1 MRELRG
7 RGAST
12 RRRRR
17 ASLSMTLLLLLSF
30 AGAGCQKKQ
39 QPKNE
44 AKAEGAIVSSSTT
57 PGTQFRTK
65 LALDPAQP
73 KDGKA
78 ETFILSV
85 TDLNGRP
92 VTNAKITGALIMPIM
107 DMGKNEFPMKEQ
119 DAGVYRGA
127 GTATMDGEWEVQF
140 TIAVG
145 ELQAKHGYHVM
156 FSE

>member
-1 MRELRG
+1 
-7 RGAST
+7 
-12 RRRRR
+12 
-17 ASLSMTLLLLLSF
+17 MTLLLVVLL
-30 AGAGCQKKQ
+30 AGCQKKEE
-39 QPKNE
+39 PK
-44 AKAEGAIVSSSTT
+44 ADAAIVSSSTT

-73 KDGKA
+73 KDGKP
-78 ETFILSV
+78 ETFTLSV

-92 VTNAKITGALIMPIM
+92 VSGAKITGALIMPIM

-119 DAGVYRGA
+119 DAGVYRGT
-127 GTATMDGEWEVQF
+127 GTANMEGEWEVQF

-145 ELQAKHGYHVM
+145 ELKAKHGYHVI